1 MVASKKRF
9 LGTWML
15 LGGTA
20 LGSLTPMAALAQ
32 DIELDTLVISGNL
45 SDDDL
50 KSIVALTST
59 ASGKLTAPIL
69 DTPASVSVIT
79 AKEMARR
86 DVKTTE
92 EVLSYTAGVV
102 ADFYGSDN
110 RYDYF
115 KIRGLDATTYRDG
128 LTVGRPFLGLREEP
142 YAFERIEVLKGANS
156 SAFGVG
162 DPGGSVNYV
171 TKTPKSQRFGEAYL
185 SGGTYNRKEVGF
197 DLGDNIG
204 QDDTFSYRLTGKLR
218 LAEDEYADS
227 QDDEGFF
234 MGGLTWRPTE
244 ATSLTVV
251 YDHLSKSYTP
261 NSGGYPAVAGLE
273 FDRGDFFGEPD
284 FNYANVER
292 NTLSV
297 MADHDFGSGLK
308 FAANARYSNAESDYG
323 YVYLANPPAA
333 GSTLVPRDYVA
344 NESTRENFVIDA
356 NLQYDTTIGG
366 VGSRTLAGLG
376 HYRDYASSTGWYDN
390 YTAIDYANPIYS
402 GAPVLGA
409 PYVGSDNK
417 LDTFINS
424 IYVQQELT
432 FAEQFIVT
440 LGARNDWM
448 DLEKTD
454 KQTGAITEADYSEF
468 TKRAALIYKITPEVS
483 TYVSYAE
490 SAMPASPY
498 GTADL
503 SMDPERGHQWEVG
516 VKYQPSAFPGLF
528 SAAVYD
534 LTKSNITRTDTVTK
548 QLATIGKV
556 RVQGIDLEAKAE
568 IMENLSLTAGY
579 AYMVS
584 KIVENGDAGY
594 EGNELAMVPNHT
606 ASLWVDYT
614 VPSNGTI
621 GDMTFGLGARYT
633 GEYFINQDNEIKADS
648 AIIFDA
654 AFTYDI
660 QENTNLQLNVSN
672 IFDEQHAVT
681 TSSGGFGTTYYNPG
695 RTATLTLKQT
705 W

>member
-1 MVASKKRF
+1 
-9 LGTWML
+9 
-15 LGGTA
+15 
-20 LGSLTPMAALAQ
+20 MAALAQ
-32 DIELDTLVISGNL
+32 DIELDTIVIAGEL

-50 KSIVALTST
+50 KSIIARTST
-59 ASGKLTAPIL
+59 AGGKMATPIL

-79 AKEMARR
+79 VKEMARR

-92 EVLSYTAGVV
+92 EVLSYTPGVV

-171 TKTPKSQRFGEAYL
+171 TKTPKSERFGEAYI
-185 SGGTYNRKEVGF
+185 SGGTFNRKEVGF

-218 LAEDEYADS
+218 LAEDEYAHS

-234 MGGLTWRPTE
+234 MGGLTWRPTD

-251 YDHLSKSYTP
+251 YDHLRKSYTP
-261 NSGGYPAVAGLE
+261 NSGGYPVVAGLE
-273 FDRGDFFGEPD
+273 FDRGSFFGEPN
-284 FNYANVER
+284 FNYANVDR

-297 MADHDFGSGLK
+297 LANHDFGSGLK
-308 FAANARYSNAESDYG
+308 FSSNARYSKADSDYG
-323 YVYLANPPAA
+323 YVYLAKPPAA
-333 GSTLVPRDYVA
+333 GSTLVSRDYVA
-344 NESTRENFVIDA
+344 NVSERENFVIDA
-356 NLQYDTTIGG
+356 NLQYETTIGG
-366 VGSRTLAGLG
+366 VGSRTLAGIG
-376 HYRDYASSTGWYDN
+376 HYRDNASSTGWYDN
-390 YTAIDYANPIYS
+390 YTTIDYANPVYS

-409 PYVGSDNK
+409 PYPGSDTK
-417 LDTFINS
+417 LDTLINS

-448 DLEKTD
+448 DLERTD
-454 KQTGAITEADYSEF
+454 NQSGAVSEANYSEF
-468 TKRAALIYKITPEVS
+468 TKRAALTYKITPEVS
-483 TYVSYAE
+483 AYVSYAE
-490 SAMPASPY
+490 SAMPATPY
-498 GTADL
+498 GSVSLTL
-503 SMDPERGHQWEVG
+503 DPERGEQWEVG
-516 VKYQPSAFPGLF
+516 VKYQPEAFPALF
-528 SAAVYD
+528 SASLYD
-534 LTKSNITRTDTVTK
+534 LTKSNITRTDIVTG
-548 QLATIGKV
+548 QPATIGKV
-556 RVQGIDLEAKAE
+556 RVQGVDLEAKAE

-579 AYMVS
+579 AYMMS
-584 KIVENGDAGY
+584 EIVENGTSGN
-594 EGNELAMVPNHT
+594 EGNELSVVPNHT
-606 ASLWVDYT
+606 ASLWLDYT
-614 VPSNGTI
+614 IPSNGTI

-633 GEYFINQDNEIKADS
+633 GEYFVDEANTVKSDS

-654 AFTYDI
+654 AFNYEI
-660 QENTNLQLNVSN
+660 QEDTNLQLNVTN
-672 IFDEQHAVT
+672 IFDEQHTVT
-681 TSSGGFGTTYYNPG
+681 TSSGGFGTNYYNPG
-695 RTATLTLKQT
+695 RTATLTLKQS